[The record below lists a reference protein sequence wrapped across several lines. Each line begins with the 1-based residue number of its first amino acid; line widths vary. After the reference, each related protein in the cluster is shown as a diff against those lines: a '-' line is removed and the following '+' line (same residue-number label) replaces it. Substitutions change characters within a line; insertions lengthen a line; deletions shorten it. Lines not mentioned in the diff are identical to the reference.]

1 MVAVQVIPELTQRLF
16 AKFLSTYECNKTGGF
31 CNTHLA
37 QRIFN
42 KNFPLVKAWRKIFE
56 YLDGYTLTIE
66 IVINLVNNAFDDIKG
81 DKMSER
87 QRHPDPDGQRRK
99 QSSPAKLGNFLL
111 ETHCSVCSDKT
122 FRPQS
127 TEATSLSHQETK
139 NCPQEMCRNSSKFS
153 TRSTCNWHRRTVHCS
168 RNNPWIVR
176 KSFQNLIKEL

>member
-1 MVAVQVIPELTQRLF
+1 MSVTKPA
-16 AKFLSTYECNKTGGF
+16 GF
-31 CNTHLA
+31 VTL
-37 QRIFN
+37 IWLKEFSI

-87 QRHPDPDGQRRK
+87 QRHPDPDGQRRR

-111 ETHCSVCSDKT
+111 ETHCSVRSDKT

-139 NCPQEMCRNSSKFS
+139 NCPQEMCRNSSEFS

-176 KSFQNLIKEL
+176 KSFQNSIKEL